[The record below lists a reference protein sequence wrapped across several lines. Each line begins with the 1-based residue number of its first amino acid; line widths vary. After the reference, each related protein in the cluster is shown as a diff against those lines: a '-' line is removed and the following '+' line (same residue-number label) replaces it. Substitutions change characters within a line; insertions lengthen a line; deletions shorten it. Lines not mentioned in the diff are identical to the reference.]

1 MIDKQ
6 IIDCLLCGGDAELR
20 QKELR
25 GYQEPETFNIYHCP
39 GCNTAFS
46 LPRVNTAKVYNDIY
60 KNGDLVPGYERYW
73 KYAKIVKSLADPL
86 EYLSNTEETYWGV
99 KEALLQ
105 YVKDKKSSKILE
117 IGCGLGYFTYSLR
130 KANYNVIGLDISQT
144 AVNQANEAFGEY
156 YICSDLFDFVKSN
169 PEQFDIVILTEVIE
183 HIDQPVEFIESI
195 KKLLRT
201 GGLVIITTPNKSLYS
216 SDLIWA
222 TELPPV
228 HCWWFS
234 EESMT
239 YIANKLRLQI
249 SFINFNRY
257 YKNNYCQIDLKML
270 HERNSQHPIL
280 NKNGELIIQSVAKQN
295 NLKSLL
301 HGAITKVPYLRKI
314 LNKLKEFM
322 NPNIIVCSD
331 RGIVICSIFQK

>member
-144 AVNQANEAFGEY
+144 AVNEAFGEY